1 MRWRNYEG
9 SVGGKR
15 DVKVGINCR
24 NIKGIRKSQSQKHI
38 G

>member
-1 MRWRNYEG
+1 MKKLG

-24 NIKGIRKSQSQKHI
+24 NIKGIGRSQSQRHI
-38 G
+38 A